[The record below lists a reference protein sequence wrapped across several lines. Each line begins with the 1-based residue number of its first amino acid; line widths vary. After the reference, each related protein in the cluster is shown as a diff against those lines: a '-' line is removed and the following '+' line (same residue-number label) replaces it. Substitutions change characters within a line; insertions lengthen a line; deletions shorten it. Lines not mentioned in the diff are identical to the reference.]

1 MTSKNNTVT
10 NCPLRRGIKI
20 LGGRWSLIVL
30 STLTHTFRYGE
41 LKKEIPDI
49 SEKMLIQTLRLL
61 AHHKLIERKDYK
73 KIPPHVEYSITKK
86 GLRVLRV
93 VPIIKEL
100 SL

>member
-1 MTSKNNTVT
+1 MTSQNTIK
-10 NCPLRRGIKI
+10 NCPLRKGLKI

-30 STLTHTFRYGE
+30 STLTHTRRYGE
-41 LKKEIPDI
+41 IRREIPDI

-61 AHHKLIERKDYK
+61 ALHKLIQRKDYK

-86 GLRVLRV
+86 GLKMLKI